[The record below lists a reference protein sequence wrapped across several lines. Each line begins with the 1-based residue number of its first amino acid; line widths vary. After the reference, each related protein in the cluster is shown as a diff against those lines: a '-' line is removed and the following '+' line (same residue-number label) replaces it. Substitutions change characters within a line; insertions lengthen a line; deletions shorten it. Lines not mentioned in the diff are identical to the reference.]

1 MAVKVKL
8 VGLTVKLAAGAAV
21 KVSVTVID
29 WGVFV
34 APEPEMAMVEE

>member
-1 MAVKVKL
+1 MKVAL
-8 VGLTVKLAAGAAV
+8 DGPTVKLAAGAAV
-21 KVSVTVID
+21 TVSVTVID